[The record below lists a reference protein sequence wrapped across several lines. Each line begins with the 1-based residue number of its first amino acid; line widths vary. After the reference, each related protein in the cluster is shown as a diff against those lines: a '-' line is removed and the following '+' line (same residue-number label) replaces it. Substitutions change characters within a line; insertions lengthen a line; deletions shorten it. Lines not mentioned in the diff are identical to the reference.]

1 MSAIEEIYEGLML
14 NDKQSRFC
22 IVPIV
27 DIYEMARKV
36 EREDEEE
43 EEKERITSLFLEAS
57 DSTQMNGFNA
67 GFRFAVALMTECLME
82 V

>member
-1 MSAIEEIYEGLML
+1 
-14 NDKQSRFC
+14 
-22 IVPIV
+22 
-27 DIYEMARKV
+27 MARKV
-36 EREDEEE
+36 ECEDE

-67 GFRFAVALMTECLME
+67 GFRFAVALMAECLVE